1 VEELREAGS
10 RHPVVLD
17 EASVVVCKTEEGADC
32 PNGSGWRPGQHS
44 LHLFPIHGNT
54 VGRYDMAKVGHI
66 SCTKEA
72 LGFLKVEL
80 VGL

>member
-1 VEELREAGS
+1 VRGGG
-10 RHPVVLD
+10 RPIVLD
-17 EASVVVCKTEEGADC
+17 EAPVVAHETEEGADC
-32 PNGSGWRPGQHS
+32 TNGGGWRPGEHS
-44 LHLFPIHGNT
+44 LHLFPIHGDA
-54 VGRYDMAKVGHI
+54 VSRYDVAEVGHR